1 MTYLLDTN
9 TCIFMMKQ
17 MPNVVERFRSA
28 ESKGMAIS
36 SITLAE
42 LEFGVSNSEA
52 YARNRNALLAFSTLV
67 EILQFDTLASAEYGR
82 VRAALEK
89 AGRPI
94 GALDILIAA
103 HAKSLNLT
111 LVTNNIREFQR
122 VEGLFLEDWV
132 AN

>member
-1 MTYLLDTN
+1 MIYLLDTN

-17 MPNVVERFRSA
+17 MPVVVERFRSA
-28 ESKGMAIS
+28 EGEGIAIS

-42 LEFGVSNSEA
+42 LEFGVSNSKA
-52 YARNRNALLAFSTLV
+52 YERNRNALLAFSTLV

-82 VRAALEK
+82 VSAALEK

-94 GALDILIAA
+94 GALDTLIAA

-122 VEGLFLEDWV
+122 VEGLFLEDWSI
-132 AN
+132 